1 MLVETKKFSRY
12 RVTLSGSRRVSV
24 YKDRE
29 VDFDDAGASARMDAD
44 DKMMPTRLQ
53 RQFAYMQAH
62 PDVTIL
68 GTQIQGIEWTTDEV
82 FPPTEHPEQVTD
94 EYIKHQRDTS
104 EIWFLNHPTVMLR
117 RREVMNLGGYP
128 MYRVAQDL
136 GLWLKAFSAGLKIH
150 NLPTVELEY
159 RLHANQVSRT
169 KGVRRAEYK
178 QIVEECWTQ

>member
-1 MLVETKKFSRY
+1 LE
-12 RVTLSGSRRVSV
+12 
-24 YKDRE
+24 
-29 VDFDDAGASARMDAD
+29 
-44 DKMMPTRLQ
+44 
-53 RQFAYMQAH
+53 AH
-62 PDVTIL
+62 PDVSIL
-68 GTQIQGIEWTTDEV
+68 GTQILGIEWTTDEV

-104 EIWFLNHPTVMLR
+104 EIWFLNHPTVMFR

-159 RLHANQVSRT
+159 RLHRDQVSRT

-178 QIVEECWTQ
+178 QIVEECWTNCAAK